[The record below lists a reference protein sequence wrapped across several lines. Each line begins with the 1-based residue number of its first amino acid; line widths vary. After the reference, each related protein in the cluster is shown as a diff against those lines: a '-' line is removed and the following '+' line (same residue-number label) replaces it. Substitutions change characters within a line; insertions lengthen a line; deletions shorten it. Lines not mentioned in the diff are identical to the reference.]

1 MVAVDFTATFLLKI
15 MYNIRTLA
23 KNLSMTGELAIFVGY
38 YGFLAPFLKVY

>member
-1 MVAVDFTATFLLKI
+1 VVAVDFTASFLLKI
-15 MYNIRTLA
+15 MHNIRTLT